1 MTTELSEWISNGTWL
16 TKMFDQAAWGLTDQ
30 IANLGPQIK
39 GIEIGVQ
46 FGTNSLMLLDACP
59 NISKIVGIDPF
70 EPYQDWNHPV
80 TQEIQ
85 DDHWQIFQK
94 NLPLLGNKFEHIKR
108 KSQDAAELFEDESF
122 DFVFIDADHSLR
134 AVLSDLENYVPKIKK
149 GGIIAGHDV
158 GLQGV
163 NMAITT
169 WCRRKS
175 ISYESVHIVEN
186 HSWYWYNH

>member
-1 MTTELSEWISNGTWL
+1 MTTELSEWISSGTWL
-16 TKMFDQAAWGLTDQ
+16 TKMLDQACWGLTDQ
-30 IANLGPQIK
+30 IANLGPGIK

-70 EPYQDWNHPV
+70 EPYQDWNHSV
-80 TQEIQ
+80 TKEIQ
-85 DDHWQIFQK
+85 DRNWGIFQQ
-94 NLPLLGNKFEHIKR
+94 NLPLLGNKFEHIKL
-108 KSQDAAELFEDESF
+108 KSEDAAELLEDNSF

-134 AVLSDLENYVPKIKK
+134 AVLSDLEKYIPKVKK

-169 WCRRKS
+169 WCRRKA
-175 ISYESVHIVEN
+175 IPYNSVYVVEN
-186 HSWYWYNH
+186 HSWYWFNE